1 MSKLSEIFG
10 GLPNLA
16 IALKG
21 WEIPI
26 EADFITQENID
37 GKITDVSNKKI
48 IKGVIQP
55 MSAETI
61 QIKPEGQRA
70 WAWYLIHINPSYQRL
85 RVEQKLTI
93 KGEKYKIMEVKNF
106 IPYGFMEYHVI
117 KDYK

>member
-1 MSKLSEIFG
+1 MTKLSDIFG
-10 GLPNLA
+10 GLPNLS
-16 IALKG
+16 IALNG

-37 GKITDVSNKKI
+37 GKITDVSNKKK

-55 MSAETI
+55 MSPEAV

-70 WAWYLIHINPSYQRL
+70 WAWFIIHVNHKYMRL
-85 RVEQKLTI
+85 RVEQKLII
-93 KGEKYKIMEVKNF
+93 KNENYKIMEVKNF

-117 KDYK
+117 KDYE